1 MRREG
6 LNKEMNTV
14 INNIIPSFLK
24 LWESDDL
31 ELELLN
37 RYFTSHSE
45 IFEEYFK
52 YHCPKTKERLSNAIK
67 QYPAKIEDIRI
78 IAESLPIIIQEVT
91 NEYRNKYNFDVNMKF
106 HLFVGGFG
114 SNAFVEREII
124 GDIFFAAEKLSPDL
138 NHLRVI
144 AAHEIGH
151 IYHNVML
158 QNTGMDWTR
167 AEWIDAS
174 VSLYREGVATYL
186 SKKIVKDLNESVY
199 YSYNSDGDSWL
210 QYYKENEEKI
220 KKRFLQD
227 YVEGWTDEKE
237 KEWFRLSGGSYFGY
251 NRLGYF
257 LGTAFVTYFV
267 QAFGENEALTFWNKH
282 NLKSSVMG
290 WLSK

>member
-1 MRREG
+1 M
-6 LNKEMNTV
+6 

-31 ELELLN
+31 ELEVLN
-37 RYFTSHSE
+37 QYYTSHPE

-78 IAESLPIIIQEVT
+78 IEATLPTIIQEIT
-91 NEYRNKYNFDVNMKF
+91 KEYRSKYNFDVNIKF

-144 AAHEIGH
+144 VAHEIGH
-151 IYHNVML
+151 IYHNIML
-158 QNTGMDWTR
+158 QQAGMDWSK
-167 AEWIDAS
+167 AEWTDAS

-186 SKKIVKDLNESVY
+186 SKKIVNDLDESVY
-199 YSYNSDGDSWL
+199 YSYNSDGYPWL
-210 QYYKENEEKI
+210 LYYKENEVKI

-257 LGTAFVTYFV
+257 LGTAFVEYLV
-267 QAFGENEALTFWNKH
+267 QAFGESEALTFWNKH
-282 NLKSSVMG
+282 NLKSNVMD

>member
-1 MRREG
+1 M
-6 LNKEMNTV
+6 

-31 ELELLN
+31 ELEVLN
-37 RYFTSHSE
+37 QYYTSHPE

-78 IAESLPIIIQEVT
+78 IEATLPTIIQEIT
-91 NEYRNKYNFDVNMKF
+91 KEYRSKYNFDVNIKF

-144 AAHEIGH
+144 VAHEIGH
-151 IYHNVML
+151 IYHNIML
-158 QNTGMDWTR
+158 QQAGMDWSK
-167 AEWIDAS
+167 AEWTDAS

-186 SKKIVKDLNESVY
+186 SKKIVNDLDESVY
-199 YSYNSDGDSWL
+199 YSYNSDGYPWL
-210 QYYKENEEKI
+210 LYYKENEVKI

-251 NRLGYF
+251 DRLGYF
-257 LGTAFVTYFV
+257 LGTAFVEYLV
-267 QAFGENEALTFWNKH
+267 QAFGESEALTFWNKH
-282 NLKSSVMG
+282 NLKSNVMD

>member
-1 MRREG
+1 M
-6 LNKEMNTV
+6 
-14 INNIIPSFLK
+14 INNTIPNFLK
-24 LWESDDL
+24 LLESNDIGLHDL
-31 ELELLN
+31 NKYYDMHPEV
-37 RYFTSHSE
+37 
-45 IFEEYFK
+45 FEEYFK
-52 YHCPKTKERLSNAIK
+52 FHCPKTRECLCSAIEK
-67 QYPAKIEDIRI
+67 YSEKLEDIRI
-78 IAESLPIIIQEVT
+78 ISETLSSVIQEVCEDYCIQFGFNISLT
-91 NEYRNKYNFDVNMKF
+91 IHM
-106 HLFVGGFG
+106 FVGGFG

-158 QNTGMDWTR
+158 QNNGMDWTR
-167 AEWIDAS
+167 AEWTDAS

-199 YSYNSDGDSWL
+199 YSYNSEGDPWL

-257 LGTAFVTYFV
+257 LGTALVTYFV